1 MGKTFG
7 FIGCGNMGGALA
19 KAVSDAGYQNDI
31 LLADINA
38 ARVKSLSEE
47 ISAEPSDAL
56 TIAKECRFI
65 FIGVKPQMIAECFAS
80 IKDAFISRGD
90 KPVIVSMAAGVAI
103 SRIKELSTIDSVIR
117 IMPNMPVSVGSGVVL
132 ASSEGVSDEVK
143 SKFEKAMSKAGIFDW
158 IEEKF
163 IDAASALS
171 GCGPA
176 FAYMF
181 AQALSDGAVACGLPR
196 DKAIMY
202 AAGTLLGSAKMI
214 LESGK
219 HPEKLK
225 DEVCS
230 PGGSTIMGVK
240 ALEDEGMRGA
250 AINAIIA
257 AYERTKELG
266 K

>member
-19 KAVSDAGYQNDI
+19 KAVSEAGYKNDI
-31 LLADINA
+31 ALADINA
-38 ARVKSLSEE
+38 DRVETLARE
-47 ISAEPSDAL
+47 ICAVPSDAQ

-65 FIGVKPQMIAECFAS
+65 FIGVKPQMIDECFAE
-80 IKDAFISRGD
+80 IKDALKDR
-90 KPVIVSMAAGVAI
+90 KEAPVIVSMAAGVAVERLMAC
-103 SRIKELSTIDSVIR
+103 SGIDSIIR
-117 IMPNMPVSVGSGVVL
+117 IMPNMPVSVSSGVVL
-132 ASSEGVSDEVK
+132 ATSQGINDSIKSE
-143 SKFEKAMSKAGIFDW
+143 FENAMSKAGIFDW
-158 IEEKF
+158 IDEKF

-196 DKAIMY
+196 DKATLY

-214 LESGK
+214 LETGK

-250 AINAIIA
+250 AISAVVA

>member
-19 KAVSDAGYQNDI
+19 KAVSEAGYKNDI
-31 LLADINA
+31 LLADINKEK
-38 ARVKSLSEE
+38 VKNLAEE
-47 ISAEPSDAL
+47 ISAEPADAQR
-56 TIAKECRFI
+56 TAQECKFI
-65 FIGVKPQMIAECFAS
+65 FIGVKPQMMTECFAE
-80 IKDAFISRGD
+80 IKEALNSRED
-90 KPVIVSMAAGVAI
+90 KPVIVSMAAGVAV
-103 SRIKELSTIDSVIR
+103 SRIKELSGIDSVIR

-132 ASSEGVSDEVK
+132 ATAENVSGDNK
-143 SKFEKAMSKAGIFDW
+143 AFFEKAMSKSGVFDW
-158 IEEKF
+158 LEEKF

-181 AQALSDGAVACGLPR
+181 AQALADGAVACGLPR
-196 DKAIMY
+196 DKAILY
-202 AAGTLLGSAKMI
+202 SAGTLLGSAKMI
-214 LESGK
+214 LETGK

-240 ALEDEGMRGA
+240 ALEDEGLRGA
-250 AINAIIA
+250 AINAVLA
-257 AYERTKELG
+257 AYKRTVELG

>member
-1 MGKTFG
+1 MSVTFG

-19 KAVSDAGYQNDI
+19 KAVSKADFAKNISLYDLDENKAKTLANEVCGEV
-31 LLADINA
+31 ADIQ
-38 ARVKSLSEE
+38 K
-47 ISAEPSDAL
+47 
-56 TIAKECRFI
+56 IANECKFI
-65 FIGVKPQMIAECFAS
+65 FIGVKPQVIAECLSS
-80 IKDAFISRGD
+80 IEKSLACSSAD
-90 KPVIVSMAAGVAI
+90 PVIVSMAAGVAV
-103 SRIKELSTIDSVIR
+103 SDIKRMSGHGSVIR

-132 ASSEGVSDEVK
+132 ATADGVSDEDK
-143 SKFEKAMSKAGIFDW
+143 AMFEKSMSQAGLFDW
-158 IEEKF
+158 IDEKF

-196 DKAIMY
+196 DKAILY
-202 AAGTLLGSAKMI
+202 AAGTLKGSAEMI
-214 LESGK
+214 LHSGK

-225 DEVCS
+225 DDVCS

-250 AINAIIA
+250 AISAVIA
-257 AYERTKELG
+257 AYNRTKELG

>member
-1 MGKTFG
+1 MSVTFG

-19 KAVSDAGYQNDI
+19 KAVSKADFEKEIRLYDLDENKAQSLATEVSGEV
-31 LLADINA
+31 ADIQ
-38 ARVKSLSEE
+38 VV
-47 ISAEPSDAL
+47 
-56 TIAKECRFI
+56 AKECKYI
-65 FIGVKPQMIAECFAS
+65 FIGVKPQVIADCLDS
-80 IKDAFISRGD
+80 IKNSLEES
-90 KPVIVSMAAGVAI
+90 KQNPVIVSMAAGVAV
-103 SRIKELSTIDSVIR
+103 SDIKRMSGIDSVIR

-132 ASSEGVSDEVK
+132 ATADGTADEDK
-143 SKFEKAMSKAGIFDW
+143 AMFEKAMVQAGMFDW
-158 IEEKF
+158 LDEKF

-176 FAYMF
+176 FVYMF
-181 AQALSDGAVACGLPR
+181 AQALADGAVACGLPR
-196 DKAIMY
+196 DKSILY
-202 AAGTLLGSAKMI
+202 AAGTLRGAAEMI

-225 DEVCS
+225 DDVCS

-250 AINAIIA
+250 AISAVIA
-257 AYERTKELG
+257 AYNRTKELG

>member
-1 MGKTFG
+1 MNKTFG

-19 KAVSDAGYQNDI
+19 KAVSAAGYENDI
-31 LLADINA
+31 LLADINSE
-38 ARVKSLSEE
+38 RVVTLAKE

-56 TIAKECRFI
+56 KIANECKFI
-65 FIGVKPQMIAECFAS
+65 FIGVKPQVIDECFNE
-80 IKDAFISRGD
+80 IKESLKNRND

-103 SRIKELSTIDSVIR
+103 NRIAELSGIDSVIR

-132 ASSEGVSDEVK
+132 AA
-143 SKFEKAMSKAGIFDW
+143 SKDVCEADKASFERSMCKAGVFDW
-158 IEEKF
+158 LEEKY

-181 AQALSDGAVACGLPR
+181 AQALADGAVACGLPR
-196 DKAIMY
+196 DKAILY
-202 AAGTLLGSAKMI
+202 SAGTLLGSAKMI
-214 LESGK
+214 LETGK

-225 DEVCS
+225 DDVCS

-250 AINAIIA
+250 AINAVLA
-257 AYERTKELG
+257 AYKRTKELG
-266 K
+266 